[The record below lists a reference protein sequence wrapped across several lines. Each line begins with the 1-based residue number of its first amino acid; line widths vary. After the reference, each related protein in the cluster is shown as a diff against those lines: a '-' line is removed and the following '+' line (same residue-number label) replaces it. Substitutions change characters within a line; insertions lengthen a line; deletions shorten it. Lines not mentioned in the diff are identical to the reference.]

1 MRSQSEVGPSLIEE
15 RPARPFLKW
24 VGGKRQLIAKISE
37 RLPASFGRYHE
48 PFVGGGALFFHLH
61 PKRAFLSDRNER
73 LVRAYKGIQRHVE
86 EVIKLLKSYK
96 HEKGFFLNLRKQE
109 VDSGTDAEVAAWLI
123 FLNKTGF
130 NGLYRVNSHNQFN
143 VPFGSNPRALIC
155 DENNLRQCQ
164 KALAKASIH
173 AEDFSAVLRRAK
185 AGDLVYFDPPYVPV
199 SDTAYF
205 TSYTSGKFGPSD
217 QARLRDVALE
227 LKKREVF
234 VILSNSSAPLVK
246 ELYSPKF
253 TCVPVKATRVVNSKA
268 SGRGQVTELLIF

>member
-1 MRSQSEVGPSLIEE
+1 L
-15 RPARPFLKW
+15 
-24 VGGKRQLIAKISE
+24 GGKRQLIAQISE

-73 LVRAYKGIQRHVE
+73 LVRAFKGIQGQVE
-86 EVIKLLKSYK
+86 EVIKLLKSHR
-96 HEKGFFLNLRKQE
+96 HEKDYYLNLRKQDI
-109 VDSGTDAEVAAWLI
+109 DSGTDAEVAAWLI

-155 DENNLRQCQ
+155 DEDNLRQCH
-164 KALAKASIH
+164 KALAGASIH

-205 TSYTSGKFGPSD
+205 TSYTSGKFGPTD
-217 QARLRDVALE
+217 QDRLRDVALE

-234 VILSNSSAPLVK
+234 VILSNSSAPLVR

-253 TCVPVKATRVVNSKA
+253 TCIPVKATRVVNSKA
-268 SGRGQVTELLIF
+268 SGRGQVTELLMF